1 MRQPKTI
8 ALPGILKTVLTVMP
22 EISIDWERPDTADA
36 SALVA
41 ELEAYLSP
49 QYPPASQHGLSV
61 DQLIKEKVAFFVLR
75 SDGKPAGC
83 GGIQCFG
90 SEYAELKRFY
100 VRPDFRRKGLGKILL
115 RHLEEFARA
124 QRIPVVRLET
134 GILQHEAMRLY
145 EQTGYKEIP
154 AFGPY
159 APDPLSAFYEKQL

>member
-1 MRQPKTI
+1 M
-8 ALPGILKTVLTVMP
+8 AN
-22 EISIDWERPDTADA
+22 ISIDPERPDTADA

-49 QYPPASQHGLSV
+49 QYPPVSQHGLSV
-61 DQLIKEKVAFFVLR
+61 DQLIKEKVAFYVLR

-90 SEYAELKRFY
+90 TDYAELKRFY
-100 VRPDFRRKGLGKILL
+100 VRPAFRNNGLGKNLL

-124 QRIPVVRLET
+124 QGISVVRLET
-134 GILQHEAMRLY
+134 GIHQHEAIRLY
-145 EQTGYKEIP
+145 EQAGYKEIP

-159 APDPLSAFYEKQL
+159 APDPLSAFYEKRLV